1 MNNLFKN
8 AINFYENKEY
18 DKAKK
23 VCEDILDIQP
33 DDLNAT
39 NLLAILNFHNKDFVQ
54 SIKFFEKAIEIN
66 PNISE
71 TYNNLGNVLKELG
84 KHEEAKD
91 CFLKSIKLLIS
102 INRSPLF
109 APQSTITSFNS
120 NFMFSKQ

>member
-39 NLLAILNFHNKDFVQ
+39 NLLAILNFHN
-54 SIKFFEKAIEIN
+54 
-66 PNISE
+66 
-71 TYNNLGNVLKELG
+71 
-84 KHEEAKD
+84 
-91 CFLKSIKLLIS
+91 
-102 INRSPLF
+102 
-109 APQSTITSFNS
+109 
-120 NFMFSKQ
+120 

>member
-54 SIKFFEKAIEIN
+54 SIKFFKKAIKIN

-71 TYNNLGNVLKELG
+71 TYNNLGNV
-84 KHEEAKD
+84 
-91 CFLKSIKLLIS
+91 
-102 INRSPLF
+102 
-109 APQSTITSFNS
+109 
-120 NFMFSKQ
+120 

>member
-18 DKAKK
+18 YKAKK
-23 VCEDILDIQP
+23 VCEDILEIQP

-54 SIKFFEKAIEIN
+54 SIKFFKKAIKIK

-71 TYNNLGNVLKELG
+71 TYNNL
-84 KHEEAKD
+84 
-91 CFLKSIKLLIS
+91 SLIH
-102 INRSPLF
+102 I
-109 APQSTITSFNS
+109 
-120 NFMFSKQ
+120 

>member
-39 NLLAILNFHNKDFVQ
+39 NLLAILNFHNKDFLQ
-54 SIKFFEKAIEIN
+54 SIKFCWDPYK
-66 PNISE
+66 
-71 TYNNLGNVLKELG
+71 GR
-84 KHEEAKD
+84 
-91 CFLKSIKLLIS
+91 CFCKRII
-102 INRSPLF
+102 
-109 APQSTITSFNS
+109 
-120 NFMFSKQ
+120 

>member
-71 TYNNLGNVLKELG
+71 TYNNLGNVYYEFKQFNIAIENIF
-84 KHEEAKD
+84 D
-91 CFLKSIKLLIS
+91 FLILSYL
-102 INRSPLF
+102 
-109 APQSTITSFNS
+109 
-120 NFMFSKQ
+120 

>member
-23 VCEDILDIQP
+23 VCEDILDIQQ

-54 SIKFFEKAIEIN
+54 SIKFFEEPTH
-66 PNISE
+66 PNIPPC
-71 TYNNLGNVLKELG
+71 
-84 KHEEAKD
+84 A
-91 CFLKSIKLLIS
+91 FIMSIPAL
-102 INRSPLF
+102 
-109 APQSTITSFNS
+109 
-120 NFMFSKQ
+120 